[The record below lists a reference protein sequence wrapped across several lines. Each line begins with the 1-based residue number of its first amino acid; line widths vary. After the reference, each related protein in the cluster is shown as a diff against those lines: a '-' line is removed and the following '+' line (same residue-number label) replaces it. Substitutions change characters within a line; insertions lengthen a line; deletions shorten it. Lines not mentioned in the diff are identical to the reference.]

1 MFKRNVAV
9 ALTFILFIA
18 CSNKEDNLVVS
29 GTVKNLKKGV
39 LYLQRIQDTS
49 LQVIDSVVVKG
60 DPNFTFTTHIDGAE
74 MLYLYL
80 DKKDGNTIN
89 DRIPFFAQAG
99 EIRID
104 TQLKSFDTKHVISG
118 SEIQDKYEIYKEMLS
133 QFNTKEL
140 GLIKEGLQAET
151 DSNASKIDSVNKAAF
166 QNVKSK
172 YRYAVNFAMNNKD
185 NALAPYIA
193 ISDIRD
199 ANVTYLD
206 TIYKS
211 LTKEIQAS
219 RYGKL
224 LKNHI
229 DETKKEK

>member
-1 MFKRNVAV
+1 MFKRNVISI
-9 ALTFILFIA
+9 FILILVA
-18 CSNKEDNLVVS
+18 SCAKKEDNLTVS

-49 LQVIDSVVVKG
+49 LQIIDSITIKG
-60 DPNFTFTTHIDGAE
+60 DPSFTFSTHLESPE

-80 DKKDGNTIN
+80 DKKDGNDIN

-99 EIRID
+99 EITIN
-104 TQLKSFDTKHVISG
+104 TQLNSFDRKHTISG
-118 SEIQDKYEIYKEMLS
+118 SDIQDKYEIYKEMIS
-133 QFNTKEL
+133 RFNEKDL
-140 GLIKEGLQAET
+140 LLVQEGMKAMA
-151 DSNASKIDSVNKAAF
+151 DSNSLKIDSINKAAF
-166 QNVKSK
+166 QNTKTK

-193 ISDIRD
+193 ISDIYD

-211 LTKEIQAS
+211 LDKEIQAS
-219 RYGKL
+219 KYGKK
-224 LKNHI
+224 LKENI
-229 DETKKEK
+229 AKTKKE